1 MPNETKTA
9 ATTTAKASK
18 IHDPML
24 TLQRAVAYIVL
35 FVLCFICLFFFY
47 VLIVNA
53 THNNFTI
60 QQGFD
65 PLPRGSFG
73 VNFFNTTHD
82 ANVPI
87 LTGLRNSLIVS
98 AACAA
103 LSVYFSALTAYA
115 IYAYDFELRKLAFT
129 VILLIMTM
137 PTQDSALGFLNLMD
151 SMKLTNTLWPLILPS
166 IAAPTVFF
174 FMKQYLDASL
184 PMEIVEAARIDGAGE
199 FYTFNRIVLPIM
211 KPALA
216 VQAIFSFVASWNNYF
231 IPALVLDT
239 ADKKTLPILI
249 AQLRSADFLKF
260 DMGKVNMMVAIAIQQ
275 DIVVNLLLSKFI
287 VRGVAL
293 GGVKG

>member
-9 ATTTAKASK
+9 ATKTKATK

-35 FVLCFICLFFFY
+35 FVLCFVCLFFFY

-65 PLPRGSFG
+65 PLPRTSFG
-73 VNFFNTTHD
+73 TNFYNTTHD

-115 IYAYDFELRKLAFT
+115 IYAYDFKLRKLAFT

-137 PTQDSALGFLNLMD
+137 PTQVSALGFLQLITKMGLKN
-151 SMKLTNTLWPLILPS
+151 SFIPLIVPS
-166 IAAPTVFF
+166 IAAPAVFF

-184 PMEIVEAARIDGAGE
+184 PMEIVEAARMDGAGE
-199 FYTFNRIVLPIM
+199 FYTFNKIVLPIM

-231 IPALVLDT
+231 IPALVLDS

-260 DMGKVNMMVAIAIQQ
+260 DMGKVYMMVAIAILPVI
-275 DIVVNLLLSKFI
+275 IVYLLLSKFI

>member
-9 ATTTAKASK
+9 ATTTKATK

-35 FVLCFICLFFFY
+35 LVLCFVCLFFFY

-65 PLPRGSFG
+65 PLPRTSFG
-73 VNFFNTTHD
+73 TNFYNTTHD

-87 LTGLRNSLIVS
+87 LSGLRNSLIVS

-115 IYAYDFELRKLAFT
+115 IYAYDFKLRKLAFT

-137 PTQDSALGFLNLMD
+137 PTQVSALGFLNLMD
-151 SMKLTNTLWPLILPS
+151 SMKMTNTLWPLILPS

-199 FYTFNRIVLPIM
+199 FYTFNKIVLPIM

-231 IPALVLDT
+231 IPALVLDS

-260 DMGKVNMMVAIAIQQ
+260 DMGKVYMMVAIAILPVI
-275 DIVVNLLLSKFI
+275 IVYLLLSKFI

>member
-9 ATTTAKASK
+9 ATKTKATK

-35 FVLCFICLFFFY
+35 FVLCFVCLFFFY

-65 PLPRGSFG
+65 PLPRTSFG
-73 VNFFNTTHD
+73 TNFYNTTHD

-87 LTGLRNSLIVS
+87 LSGLRNSLIVS

-115 IYAYDFELRKLAFT
+115 IYAYDFKLHKLAFT

-137 PTQDSALGFLNLMD
+137 PTQVSALGFLQLITKMGLKN
-151 SMKLTNTLWPLILPS
+151 SFIPLIVPS
-166 IAAPTVFF
+166 IAAPAVFF

-184 PMEIVEAARIDGAGE
+184 PMEIVEAARMDGAGE
-199 FYTFNRIVLPIM
+199 FYTFNKIVLPIM

-231 IPALVLDT
+231 IPALVLDS

-260 DMGKVNMMVAIAIQQ
+260 DMGKVYMLVAIAILPVI
-275 DIVVNLLLSKFI
+275 IVYLLLSKFI

>member
-1 MPNETKTA
+1 MPSNTKTA
-9 ATTTAKASK
+9 ETTHTKASK

-24 TLQRAVAYIVL
+24 TLQRVIAYIVL
-35 FVLCFICLFFFY
+35 FVLCFVCLFFFY

-65 PLPRGSFG
+65 PLPRGSFA
-73 VNFFNTTHD
+73 VNFYNTTHD

-87 LTGLRNSLIVS
+87 LSGLRNSLIVS

-115 IYAYDFELRKLAFT
+115 IYAYDFKLRKLAFT

-137 PTQDSALGFLNLMD
+137 PTQVSALGFLNLMD

-174 FMKQYLDASL
+174 FMKQYMDSSL
-184 PMEIVEAARIDGAGE
+184 
-199 FYTFNRIVLPIM
+199 
-211 KPALA
+211 
-216 VQAIFSFVASWNNYF
+216 S
-231 IPALVLDT
+231 
-239 ADKKTLPILI
+239 LI
-249 AQLRSADFLKF
+249 H
-260 DMGKVNMMVAIAIQQ
+260 I
-275 DIVVNLLLSKFI
+275 
-287 VRGVAL
+287 
-293 GGVKG
+293 

>member
-9 ATTTAKASK
+9 ATKTKATK

-35 FVLCFICLFFFY
+35 FVLCFVCLFFFY

-53 THNNFTI
+53 THNSFTI

-65 PLPRGSFG
+65 PLPRTSFG
-73 VNFFNTTHD
+73 TNFYNTTHD

-87 LTGLRNSLIVS
+87 LSGLRNSLIVS

-115 IYAYDFELRKLAFT
+115 IYAYDFKLRKLAFT

-137 PTQDSALGFLNLMD
+137 PTQVSALGFLQLITKMGLKN
-151 SMKLTNTLWPLILPS
+151 SFIPLIVPS
-166 IAAPTVFF
+166 IAAPAVFF

-184 PMEIVEAARIDGAGE
+184 PMEIVEAARMDGAGE
-199 FYTFNRIVLPIM
+199 FYTFNKIVLPIM

-231 IPALVLDT
+231 IPALVLDS

-260 DMGKVNMMVAIAIQQ
+260 DMGKVYMLVAIAILPVI
-275 DIVVNLLLSKFI
+275 IVYLLLSKFI

>member
-1 MPNETKTA
+1 MGKLHIRW
-9 ATTTAKASK
+9 KDDKRK
-18 IHDPML
+18 I
-24 TLQRAVAYIVL
+24 
-35 FVLCFICLFFFY
+35 CFICLFFFY

-115 IYAYDFELRKLAFT
+115 IYAYDFKLRKLAFT

-137 PTQDSALGFLNLMD
+137 PTQVSALGFLNLMD

-184 PMEIVEAARIDGAGE
+184 PMEIVEAARIDGASE
-199 FYTFNRIVLPIM
+199 AKTFVRIALPMI
-211 KPALA
+211 KPGIGALA
-216 VQAIFSFVASWNNYF
+216 IFTFINSWNDYF
-231 IPALVLDT
+231 MQLIMLSSTSNLTISLGIAKLQAENSTDFGLIMAGAALAAV
-239 ADKKTLPILI
+239 PIIIIFLI
-249 AQLRSADFLKF
+249 FQKYFTKGIA
-260 DMGKVNMMVAIAIQQ
+260 MGA
-275 DIVVNLLLSKFI
+275 
-287 VRGVAL
+287 
-293 GGVKG
+293 VKG